1 MKKVHLRIKRESRAP
16 SHPIFLIGF
25 ILVCLAVFLFLVLS
39 RRVTAP
45 PAPKK
50 AEIKS
55 SLPSES
61 SPFSP
66 VLETKEIVV
75 KPGQTIS
82 DILSIFD
89 FSPSEIYQL
98 RQQVKPVYDL
108 ARIIAGRKIKF
119 FLDETNQLHSFEY
132 QVDEQQFLQVR
143 RVNNGFQAELLP
155 LPYEIK
161 TRMIFGTITDNLID
175 SINNQGESDF
185 LALALAEIFA
195 WDIDFYL
202 DLRRGDTYK
211 IIFEKKYLEGRF
223 VNYGPILAAE
233 FTNQGRTYQAFR
245 YTYPDTGQTDYF
257 TFEGQSLRK
266 EFLKSPIKFA
276 RITSRFSYSRLHPIR
291 KVYRPHYGVDYA
303 ARIGTPVQATADG
316 VVTFVGWNGAS
327 GRMIRLRHKNGY
339 ETFYLHLRGY
349 ASGIRRG
356 AKVKGGQVI
365 GYVGASGEATGPH
378 LDYRIKYRG
387 RYINPLA
394 WRFRPV
400 HPLRSEFLADFQ
412 EKARKYLFCFQIKR
426 FLQNYLPSTLLWLRL
441 IK

>member
-1 MKKVHLRIKRESRAP
+1 VKKVHLRIEQQRQAF
-16 SHPIFLIGF
+16 SHPLFL
-25 ILVCLAVFLFLVLS
+25 LSYVLACGAIFLFLVFS
-39 RRVTAP
+39 RSSSTSQVLNKA
-45 PAPKK
+45 APKSPPSP
-50 AEIKS
+50 EI
-55 SLPSES
+55 S
-61 SPFSP
+61 SPSP
-66 VLETKEIVV
+66 KLETKEIVV

-82 DILSIFD
+82 DILALFD
-89 FSPSEIYQL
+89 FSPGEIYQL

-119 FLDETNQLHSFEY
+119 FLDENNQLHSFEY
-132 QVDEQQFLQVR
+132 QVDEQQFL
-143 RVNNGFQAELLP
+143 RVTRDDNGFQAELLP

-233 FTNQGRTYQAFR
+233 FTNQGRTFQAFR
-245 YTYPDTGQTDYF
+245 YTYPDTGQSDYF

-412 EKARKYLFCFQIKR
+412 KKARKYIFCFKIKDFFQKFIPQTL
-426 FLQNYLPSTLLWLRL
+426 FLIFSS
-441 IK
+441 

>member
-82 DILSIFD
+82 DILALFD

-195 WDIDFYL
+195 WTS
-202 DLRRGDTYK
+202 G
-211 IIFEKKYLEGRF
+211 EE
-223 VNYGPILAAE
+223 ILIKL
-233 FTNQGRTYQAFR
+233 
-245 YTYPDTGQTDYF
+245 
-257 TFEGQSLRK
+257 SLRK
-266 EFLKSPIKFA
+266 NIWKAASSITAPFWRRNSPI
-276 RITSRFSYSRLHPIR
+276 R
-291 KVYRPHYGVDYA
+291 
-303 ARIGTPVQATADG
+303 
-316 VVTFVGWNGAS
+316 VG
-327 GRMIRLRHKNGY
+327 
-339 ETFYLHLRGY
+339 
-349 ASGIRRG
+349 
-356 AKVKGGQVI
+356 
-365 GYVGASGEATGPH
+365 
-378 LDYRIKYRG
+378 
-387 RYINPLA
+387 
-394 WRFRPV
+394 
-400 HPLRSEFLADFQ
+400 
-412 EKARKYLFCFQIKR
+412 
-426 FLQNYLPSTLLWLRL
+426 L
-441 IK
+441 IKPSAILILIPARPTISPSKANHCAKNF